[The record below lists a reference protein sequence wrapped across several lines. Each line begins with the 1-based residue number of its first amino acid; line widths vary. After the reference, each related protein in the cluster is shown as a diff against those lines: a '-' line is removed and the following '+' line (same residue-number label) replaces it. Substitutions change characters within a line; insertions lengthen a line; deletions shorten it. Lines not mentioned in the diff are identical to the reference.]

1 MQGVEQQSQQQQQQ
15 QRQKLGPHD
24 VHVELGRIS
33 KDSSKAT
40 ASTTTRVS
48 FFSLSGSS
56 DAKKNCHFWTIWKW
70 IEATRNI
77 EKNDNRSVHRR
88 MPRSEWRRIQGVHF
102 GHLHYRGLMMFCRQ
116 DLWRSDLTKQWCIA
130 CSIKHY
136 LLSND
141 FNKQM

>member
-40 ASTTTRVS
+40 ASTTTTTTRVS

-56 DAKKNCHFWTIWKW
+56 DAKKLSFL
-70 IEATRNI
+70 
-77 EKNDNRSVHRR
+77 NDLEMN
-88 MPRSEWRRIQGVHF
+88 
-102 GHLHYRGLMMFCRQ
+102 
-116 DLWRSDLTKQWCIA
+116 
-130 CSIKHY
+130 
-136 LLSND
+136 
-141 FNKQM
+141 